1 MGLFMVMEDGMEV
14 AVQLRTAVGCGTFVD
29 ALKHVLYRSHT

>member
-1 MGLFMVMEDGMEV
+1 MVMEDGMEV
-14 AVQLRTAVGCGTFVD
+14 AVQIWTADGRGTFVD